1 MKVFGSVPITNGKT
15 EQASLK
21 VKEGDSLNI
30 TCQSDLHSLTLE
42 YDSVVHRQTHNDSG
56 TYTVKVSKTAD
67 KDDEYKL
74 VICKATNATG
84 QQMEDSAYVRVTGE

>member
-30 TCQSDLHSLTLE
+30 TCLSDLHSLTLE
-42 YDSVVHRQTHNDSG
+42 YDSVVHQQTHNDSG
-56 TYTVKVSKTAD
+56 TYTVKFSKTAD